1 MKYYIG
7 NLSFDSNY
15 LEHYGV
21 KGMKW
26 GKHRARIRTAIGDW
40 WTGRNK
46 LTEAREH
53 DKIAKQAFTN
63 KLNAWTDYNKEVEDI
78 RAERDTQLKDLYK
91 RGNKPSETDVDKLYD
106 EFGKKIDSAM
116 QKAAEKNNAAVA
128 RYHQE
133 REAAKKAREA
143 YSRAPR
149 QVAERLSSKGKA
161 FIYRLL
167 GKSPAPV
174 VNKPRGGRAER

>member
-7 NLSFDSNY
+7 NIPFDPNY

-26 GKHRARIRTAIGDW
+26 GKHRTRAKDPVKEERNRISDW
-40 WTGRNK
+40 WTGRSK
-46 LTEAREH
+46 LTEVREH
-53 DKIAKQAFTN
+53 DKVAKQEFAN
-63 KLNAWTDYNKEVEDI
+63 KIEA
-78 RAERDTQLKDLYK
+78 
-91 RGNKPSETDVDKLYD
+91 
-106 EFGKKIDSAM
+106 
-116 QKAAEKNNAAVA
+116 KNNGNIASLDRANKA
-128 RYHQE
+128 YYEE
-133 REAAKKAREA
+133 RAMATKSREA

-149 QVAERLSSKGKA
+149 QVVERLSSKGKA

-174 VNKPRGGRAER
+174 VNKPRGGKAER